1 MDGQDGRL
9 GNLLVAG
16 GCDEV
21 DAGSP
26 EGTLASDDA
35 RFLTHEPGH
44 ARHDEEKQDC
54 GADDQHECVRVVD
67 RLRETDAGRDQ
78 AGAGEQRQPERR
90 QPGARIL
97 RRGLQRLHRRV
108 QRGGTPE
115 QVVEDPARVVDQL
128 VVVGALE

>member
-35 RFLTHEPGH
+35 RFISGQTLI
-44 ARHDEEKQDC
+44 
-54 GADDQHECVRVVD
+54 VD
-67 RLRETDAGRDQ
+67 
-78 AGAGEQRQPERR
+78 
-90 QPGARIL
+90 
-97 RRGLQRLHRRV
+97 
-108 QRGGTPE
+108 GGFSL
-115 QVVEDPARVVDQL
+115 PA
-128 VVVGALE
+128 